1 MTSLAHRPENVSVG
15 QVELGRIDIADKV
28 VAKIAAQAAVEIPDA
43 GAAAPRI
50 LGRAVSGVGALGIRR
65 TDLQSTPKTSAEV
78 DGSSVRVELTISVRW
93 PHSVPDVCAAVR
105 RNVIERVTQLAGLQI
120 TEVRLDVTDLA
131 TEIAAAPRVR

>member
-1 MTSLAHRPENVSVG
+1 MTAITGRPENATAE

-43 GAAAPRI
+43 GAAAPRV

-78 DGSSVRVELTISVRW
+78 DGSSARVELTISVRW

-105 RNVIERVTQLAGLQI
+105 RNV
-120 TEVRLDVTDLA
+120 RLS
-131 TEIAAAPRVR
+131 